1 MPLLR
6 SLLFAP
12 GNVARRV
19 EKALSLAADAV
30 IVDLEDSVAI
40 CDKEATRKPV
50 ADALAKRLKARGVDV
65 RVAGTARMFR
75 VRIGHYETR
84 AAAAAAAR
92 ELKAKKIDA
101 FVTEIGGDDK

>member
-1 MPLLR
+1 MRVVTAQLL
-6 SLLFAP
+6 P
-12 GNVARRV
+12 TARRDTTPAPRV
-19 EKALSLAADAV
+19 SKARYTLQVAAYGSKAD
-30 IVDLEDSVAI
+30 
-40 CDKEATRKPV
+40 

-101 FVTEIGGDDK
+101 FVTEIGADDK